1 MEMNRTKIIIYAVIH
16 FLVDFSCAFL
26 LFQKVHGLEQWY
38 LCLLLYNFC
47 AFALQ
52 MPIGLLADG
61 WDRNA
66 VLAASGCILV
76 SLAYGF
82 GGVPIAAAIA
92 AGIGN
97 GLFHIG
103 GGIDVMNISGEKS
116 GALGVFVSP
125 GALGIYLGTLL
136 GKQGGLSG
144 YTVAAILLAS
154 AVTILAVQYLSRR
167 SFLSGNVPVSLD
179 GACLPKVLPALACFF
194 LVVCLRSYVGMSIN
208 FSWKTQGYWGI
219 ILVSA
224 VVFGKMAGGFL
235 ADKFGAVKISILT
248 LGTAAVLFLFSA
260 VPPAG
265 IGAIFL
271 FNMTMPVTLWAVS
284 RIFKGSRG
292 FSFGLLTFGLFLGFV
307 PEYLGVDPLLTGSV
321 SFALA
326 ALVSLPLLWAGL
338 LRAPEG
344 SDMRKAPV

>member
-1 MEMNRTKIIIYAVIH
+1 MEMNRTKILIYAIIH

-26 LFQKVHGLEQWY
+26 LFTKVYGLEQWY

-52 MPIGLLADG
+52 MPMGLLADK

-82 GGVPIAAAIA
+82 GGIPIAVAIA

-103 GGIDVMNISGEKS
+103 GGIDVLNMSGKKS

-125 GALGIYLGTLL
+125 GAFGIYLGTLL

-144 YTVAAILLAS
+144 FTVAAMLLAS
-154 AVTILAVQYLSRR
+154 AVTILTAQYLSRR
-167 SFLSGNVPVSLD
+167 SLRSGNGPVSFD
-179 GACLPKVLPALACFF
+179 GACLSKILPAVSCLF
-194 LVVCLRSYVGMSIN
+194 LVVCLRSYVGMNID

-219 ILVSA
+219 ALISA
-224 VVFGKMAGGFL
+224 AVFGKMAGGFL
-235 ADKFGAVKISILT
+235 ADSLGAVKMSILT
-248 LGTAAVLFLFSA
+248 LGTAVVLFLFSA

-265 IGAIFL
+265 IGAVLL

-284 RIFKGSRG
+284 RIFKGSGG
-292 FSFGLLTFGLFLGFV
+292 FSFGLLTFGLFIGFV
-307 PEYLGVDPLLTGSV
+307 PEYLGIDPLLTGSF

-326 ALVSLPLLWAGL
+326 ALASLSLLWAGL
-338 LRAPEG
+338 
-344 SDMRKAPV
+344 RKASV